1 MDNIARPFGDYL
13 REWRQRR
20 RLSQLALAGEA
31 RISSRHLSFLETGR
45 AYPSREMI
53 FHLCERLAVPLRE
66 RNQFYLAAGF
76 APAFPSRNLNDPALA
91 AARGAVDLV
100 LKGHEPFPALA
111 VDRHWTLVAS
121 NSMVPRIL
129 TDIDPALLKPPVN
142 VLRLSL
148 HPGGLAPRIR
158 NFAVWRDSLLSRL
171 REQIEISGD
180 EVLKAMMREFLDYP
194 VPDDNDSDS
203 ETGEIPHGG
212 MVVPFEIEFE
222 GALLSLISTTTVFG
236 TPIDVTLSELAI
248 ESFFPANAET
258 ARILRSLV
266 DDGVPSTD

>member
-1 MDNIARPFGDYL
+1 MEATPRPFGDHL

-45 AYPSREMI
+45 AHPSREMI

-76 APAFPSRNLNDPALA
+76 APAFPSRDLSDPALT
-91 AARGAVDLV
+91 AAREAVDLV

-111 VDRHWTLVAS
+111 VDRHWRLVAS
-121 NSMVPRIL
+121 NRVVPLIL
-129 TDIDPALLKPPVN
+129 EGIDPDLVKPPVN
-142 VLRLSL
+142 VIRLSL

-158 NFAVWRDSLLSRL
+158 NFAAWKDYLLFRL

-180 EVLKAMMREFLDYP
+180 EVLKEMLHEFLEYP
-194 VPDDNDSDS
+194 APSGAG
-203 ETGEIPHGG
+203 TKGKTAEIQHNG
-212 MVVPFEIEFE
+212 MVVPFEIEFGE
-222 GALLSLISTTTVFG
+222 FLLSFISTTTVFG

-248 ESFFPANAET
+248 ESFFPADRQTGEALRHLT
-258 ARILRSLV
+258 AGLFGG
-266 DDGVPSTD
+266 DD